1 MILYYDNHYL
11 YDKVLKCLIFLI
23 NLTIIDRIYIISFLN
38 INIHFSLIFPMFSRY
53 CFVQEISVILSNVV
67 ILSVAE
73 VEPKILKS
81 LIFPTVFVG
90 YVFILD
96 FPTRCGTITKVRK
109 SLQIRTVKAS
119 KIKVYQIFLFL
130 CYKIRT
136 YTWQNTNYI
145 L

>member
-1 MILYYDNHYL
+1 MTLYYDNHYL

-53 CFVQEISVILSNVV
+53 CFIQEISDFLSNIVILF
-67 ILSVAE
+67 VAE
-73 VEPKILKS
+73 VEPEILKS
-81 LIFPTVFVG
+81 LVFPTVLVG

-96 FPTRCGTITKVRK
+96 FPTIYGTITKVRK

-119 KIKVYQIFLFL
+119 KIRAYQIFLFL
-130 CYKIRT
+130 CCKIRT
-136 YTWQNTNYI
+136 YT
-145 L
+145 

>member
-1 MILYYDNHYL
+1 MTLYYDNHYL

-23 NLTIIDRIYIISFLN
+23 NLTIIDTIYIISILN

-53 CFVQEISVILSNVV
+53 CFIQEISVILSNVV
-67 ILSVAE
+67 ILFAAE

-81 LIFPTVFVG
+81 LIFPTVLVG

-96 FPTRCGTITKVRK
+96 FPTICGTITKVRK

-119 KIKVYQIFLFL
+119 KIRVYQIFLFL
-130 CYKIRT
+130 CCKIRT
-136 YTWQNTNYI
+136 YT
-145 L
+145 

>member
-1 MILYYDNHYL
+1 MTLYYDNHYL

-53 CFVQEISVILSNVV
+53 SFIQELSVILSNVV
-67 ILSVAE
+67 ILSVTE

-81 LIFPTVFVG
+81 LIIPTVLVG

-96 FPTRCGTITKVRK
+96 FPTIYGTITKVRK
-109 SLQIRTVKAS
+109 SLQIRTVKVS

-136 YTWQNTNYI
+136 YT
-145 L
+145 

>member
-1 MILYYDNHYL
+1 MTLYYDNHYL
-11 YDKVLKCLIFLI
+11 YDKVLKCLIFLT
-23 NLTIIDRIYIISFLN
+23 NLAIIDKIYIISFLN

-53 CFVQEISVILSNVV
+53 CFIQEISVILSNVV
-67 ILSVAE
+67 ILFVAE

-81 LIFPTVFVG
+81 LIFSTVLVG

-96 FPTRCGTITKVRK
+96 FPTIYGTITKVRK

-119 KIKVYQIFLFL
+119 KIRVYQIFLFL